1 MNIADPLVSAE
12 WLKSHLDAPDVR
24 VVDATWIAPWTDA
37 YSHETALRLYKE
49 AHIPGSVYFDID
61 EIADTESPL
70 PHMLPSAEKFSSRVR
85 KLGLGDG
92 HRIVIYDRGNFVASA
107 RVWWMFRVMGH
118 EDVRVLDGG
127 WNAWLDINGPVEDL
141 PPLTTERHFTAR
153 VQNHLLKNYSQIVDA
168 IDRDDTLIL
177 DARASGRFE
186 GTTPEPREDLP
197 SGHMPSSINIPSTS
211 LVTEN
216 GLMKSTDELATI
228 FKGVEDDATLI
239 TSCGSGVTAAILLLA
254 LQRLGRD
261 DAALYDGSWTEYASI
276 SGSEI
281 VSK

>member
-1 MNIADPLVSAE
+1 MKIADPLVSAE

-24 VVDATWIAPWTDA
+24 VVDATWIAPWTD
-37 YSHETALRLYKE
+37 SSSQETARRLYKE
-49 AHIPGSVYFDID
+49 GHIPGAVYFDID
-61 EIADTESPL
+61 EIADTDNPL

-92 HRIVIYDRGNFVASA
+92 NKVVIYDRGNFVASA

-127 WNAWLDINGPVEDL
+127 WNAWLGVGGAVEDL
-141 PPLTTERHFTAR
+141 PPLTRERHFTVR
-153 VQNHLLKNYSQIVDA
+153 VQNHLLKTYVQVVDA
-168 IDRDDTLIL
+168 LERDDTIIL
-177 DARASGRFE
+177 DARAPARFE
-186 GTTPEPREDLP
+186 GVAPEPRADLP
-197 SGHMPSSINIPSTS
+197 SGHMPSSVNIPSS
-211 LVTEN
+211 ELVDEH
-216 GLMKSTDELATI
+216 GMLKSADELATI
-228 FKGVEDDATLI
+228 FKGIEDDAAII

-261 DAALYDGSWTEYASI
+261 DAALYDGSWTEYASKP
-276 SGSEI
+276 GSEI